1 MKLRYI
7 KRAFHARFAVIYG
20 EREIW
25 TGTLVRHGRM
35 NWNSSRGRAYGTH
48 LYDGKAP
55 TLP

>member
-1 MKLRYI
+1 MKLRHI
-7 KRAFHARFAVIYG
+7 KRAFHARFAVIYR

-25 TGTLVRHGRM
+25 TGSLVRHGRV
-35 NWNSSRGRAYGTH
+35 NWNSSRGRAYGNH